1 MNCSASVGEDLVIL
15 APTGAIIMMAESQSQ
30 DMARQPE
37 EPSQEQVLSAMMTC
51 ESYTVKDFKK
61 MFDDTSRWTLQRR
74 LNALVDVGEVNK
86 KEHGET
92 RVTYW
97 VEPDG

>member
-1 MNCSASVGEDLVIL
+1 M
-15 APTGAIIMMAESQSQ
+15 
-30 DMARQPE
+30 
-37 EPSQEQVLSAMMTC
+37 
-51 ESYTVKDFKK
+51 VKDFEE

-74 LNALVDVGEVNK
+74 LNTLVEDGEVNK

>member
-1 MNCSASVGEDLVIL
+1 MNCSAPVGDLSII
-15 APTGAIIMMAESQSQ
+15 APIGAIMRMAESQSQ
-30 DMARQPE
+30 NMARQPE
-37 EPSQEQVLSAMMTC
+37 EPSPEQVLSAMMPC
-51 ESYTVKDFKK
+51 ESYMMKDFEE

-74 LNALVDVGEVNK
+74 LNALVDAGEVNK

>member
-1 MNCSASVGEDLVIL
+1 
-15 APTGAIIMMAESQSQ
+15 MAESQSQ
-30 DMARQPE
+30 NMARQPE
-37 EPSQEQVLSAMMTC
+37 EPSQEQVLSAMMPC
-51 ESYTVKDFKK
+51 EPYMVKDFEE

-74 LNALVDVGEVNK
+74 LNSLVEDDRVNK

-97 VEPDG
+97 VEPGE